1 MINIG
6 IATRPRLLETPRKNK
21 FRRVYLLIHTQVILH
36 GVSRSLLD
44 HLFHELI
51 GKGRIMQHVA
61 FWKKG
66 KIKTDEEKCHR
77 QKLFKYLKSPFRI
90 LHGRIWFYCR
100 DLGSRNGTW
109 LNGKRLSASKES
121 SQDIPIG
128 TLDQDVYSLTHVN
141 TWQIMVPVTFE
152 ITKCQNCSIRK

>member
-21 FRRVYLLIHTQVILH
+21 FRRVYLLIHTQVILHEVILH

-66 KIKTDEEKCHR
+66 KIKTNEEKCHR
-77 QKLFKYLKSPFRI
+77 QKLFKY
-90 LHGRIWFYCR
+90 
-100 DLGSRNGTW
+100 
-109 LNGKRLSASKES
+109 
-121 SQDIPIG
+121 
-128 TLDQDVYSLTHVN
+128 
-141 TWQIMVPVTFE
+141 
-152 ITKCQNCSIRK
+152 